1 MKPTILILVLLLSL
15 SCKKERAAVQL
26 NAPKSAAYTKD
37 TLTLTKAHYHDKVL
51 GALVGSAIGD
61 AMGASTEMWHRKDI
75 QLKYGYITG
84 LTPAERVQSPEG
96 TWENN
101 LLAGATTDDTRW
113 KYLMVDY
120 LKKVQGAPNAA
131 AFSNYIT
138 EYYQFLAHDLQDPDI
153 ATNTDLLDEKM
164 EKLDWIK
171 EWARVSM
178 AYDQDPNQYL
188 AALNRFYGGE
198 MSCAGQLYTPM
209 FGLIAKNTEEAYA
222 LGYEHAL
229 FDIGYAKDI
238 SALVAAMVQMALRT
252 QDMHAILNVVPFT
265 DTEGYQDS
273 RLVGRIPYAIWTT
286 ALQQVRLAE
295 EGHLQGTLALD
306 PPHPPK
312 APKHYPGTTMDW
324 AQQEQLYRFLENEKR
339 AIPFHSAEIWQIM
352 VTGMAHGKGDFL
364 KTLQFIV
371 NYGRDN
377 DTVAAVA
384 GMILGA
390 QAGYAQLPKELRED
404 VVRVN
409 KENLGIDLEAMAG
422 QMTALAYP

>member
-1 MKPTILILVLLLSL
+1 MKHIPLVLLLLLSF
-15 SCKKERAAVQL
+15 SCKKEKTPIQL
-26 NAPKSAAYTKD
+26 NSPKSAAYTQD
-37 TLTLTKAHYHDKVL
+37 TLALSKANYHDKVL

-75 QLKYGYITG
+75 RLKYGYITG

-101 LLAGATTDDTRW
+101 LMAGATTDDTRW
-113 KYLMVDY
+113 KYLMVNY
-120 LKKVQGAPNAA
+120 LSTVQGVPTAK

-138 EYYQFLAHDLQDPDI
+138 NYYQLLTEDLKDPDI
-153 ATNTDLLDEKM
+153 ATNTDLLDEKI

-178 AYDQDPNQYL
+178 AYDQDPNLYL

-198 MSCAGQLYTPM
+198 MSCAGQLYTPI

-238 SALVAAMVQMALRT
+238 SALLAAMVQMALRT
-252 QDMHAILNVVPFT
+252 QDINAILNVVPFT
-265 DTEGYQDS
+265 DSEGYQDS
-273 RLVGRIPYAIWTT
+273 RLVGRIPYAIYTSALHEVRLVEDYYPQGKLDLET
-286 ALQQVRLAE
+286 ALL
-295 EGHLQGTLALD
+295 
-306 PPHPPK
+306 PK
-312 APKHYPGTTMDW
+312 MPKQYPGTATDW
-324 AQQEQLYRFLENEKR
+324 ARQEQLYQFLENEKR

-390 QAGYAQLPKELRED
+390 KEGYTNLPKELREE

-409 KENLGIDLEAMAG
+409 KDNLGIDLEAMAQ
-422 QMTALAYP
+422 QMTTLAYP